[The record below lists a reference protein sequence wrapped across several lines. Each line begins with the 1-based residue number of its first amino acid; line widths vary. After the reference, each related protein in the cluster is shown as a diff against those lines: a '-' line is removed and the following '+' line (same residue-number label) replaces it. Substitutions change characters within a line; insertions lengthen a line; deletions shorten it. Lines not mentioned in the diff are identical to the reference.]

1 MKEKFLSTLIREV
14 EKKKVVLKNPIG
26 DTKGF
31 NIEHK
36 RKGRGRLGARAP
48 RRSDRHSLGLGDVS
62 RQVAAV
68 RLQKKTVSFRK
79 LPQIR
84 TGKSKPAFFKGII

>member
-1 MKEKFLSTLIREV
+1 MKEKFLSTLISEV

-48 RRSDRHSLGLGDVS
+48 RRSDRHSLGL
-62 RQVAAV
+62 
-68 RLQKKTVSFRK
+68 
-79 LPQIR
+79 
-84 TGKSKPAFFKGII
+84 